1 MLTIGDIRTGTQIV
15 WRDEPHEVLSIARTR
30 RSQSRAVLRAKL
42 RNLINGSVIDHAF
55 QPKDM
60 IEEANLER
68 TTAQYLYQ
76 EGDQYIFM
84 DSKTYEQ
91 FPLSVEKLGKKTGY
105 LMEGTPVSI
114 LLFRE
119 EPVSIELPIKMIFEV
134 TEAPPGIK
142 GNTAQT
148 GTKMVTLKTG
158 IQVAAP
164 LFTDVGDKVTIDTRT
179 GTYVGRG

>member
-15 WRDEPHEVLSIARTR
+15 WREEPHEVLSIARTR
-30 RSQSRAVLRAKL
+30 RSQSRAVLRAKM
-42 RNLINGSVIDHAF
+42 RNLINGNVIDHAF

-60 IEEANLER
+60 VEEANLEKAS
-68 TTAQYLYQ
+68 AQYLYK
-76 EGDQYIFM
+76 EGDKYIFM
-84 DSKTYEQ
+84 DNKSYEQ
-91 FPLSVEKLGKKTGY
+91 FPLSAEQLKGKTGY
-105 LMEGTPVSI
+105 LLEGTTVNI
-114 LLFRE
+114 LIFRE
-119 EPVSIELPIKMIFEV
+119 EPVNIELPIKMTFEV

-148 GTKMVTLKTG
+148 GTKQVTLNTG

-164 LFTDVGDKVTIDTRT
+164 LFTDVGDKVMIDTRT